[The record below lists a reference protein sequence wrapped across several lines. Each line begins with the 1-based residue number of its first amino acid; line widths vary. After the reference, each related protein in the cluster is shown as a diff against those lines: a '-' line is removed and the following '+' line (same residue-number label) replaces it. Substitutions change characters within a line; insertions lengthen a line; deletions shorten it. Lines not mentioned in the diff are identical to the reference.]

1 MDEDNYDIPNDIDS
15 PKSISNDSID
25 SIPEFNKKI
34 QIFFKIIFAIF
45 SLISFT
51 LGIIIFF
58 YNDIYLLKNF
68 KKSLLLFIFILSYTI
83 GVLSSFLLSFII
95 SIIMYLIT
103 FIFNYFNKSEIYNM
117 KDMSNELDMIHKEEH
132 FSIISYA
139 LAIFTLM
146 IIIFYLASIP
156 YGIYLLLNLIKDENY
171 KKYSSYLLIYIFIG
185 LNILIG
191 VFMLL
196 FFLYSVICFKPE
208 DSILHNNNAFN
219 NLDLIKVTNEI
230 EMALSQYNIVE

>member
-117 KDMSNELDMIHKEEH
+117 KDMANELDMIHKEEH
-132 FSIISYA
+132 FSIISYT

-146 IIIFYLASIP
+146 IIIFYLVSIP

>member
-103 FIFNYFNKSEIYNM
+103 FIFNYFNKREIYNM
-117 KDMSNELDMIHKEEH
+117 KDMVNELDMIHKEEH

-196 FFLYSVICFKPE
+196 FFLYSMICFKPE